1 MNAHMTNSTVA
12 KTSDPLGRYYTHS
25 AIASLLVDAM
35 SSDAPSLAIDLG
47 AGDGALVREASK
59 VWKTT
64 KFVTVDIDKAAAS
77 AGLRAQKGEAFR
89 HHVGDALDRDL
100 AKKLDV
106 KFGQADAALCN
117 PPYIRP
123 RWQKHFGEI
132 LEDAGLSSVLQ
143 KSGEVPSDLLFVAQ
157 NLRFLKS
164 GGRLGLILPDGII
177 AGEKYVKFRDALAHN
192 HRIERV
198 IELPRRIF
206 KNTDA
211 KAHIV
216 VLSKD
221 VAAGG
226 LISVQ
231 RIEENGL
238 LSNPIQLL
246 PDAAKLRMDYSYYA
260 SADIARSQVTG
271 HEIRAFTLGISRGL
285 ISSSQREG
293 IAVPVFHTTDFHGA
307 SGRMPAAFVLTR
319 KQASLVTG
327 VIARTGDILI
337 ARVGRNLDSKVC
349 MVRRGFA
356 VVSDCIL
363 VLRVLPE
370 FQERVFIFLRS
381 DVGRSA
387 LESSTHGVAAKFIT
401 TEALL
406 NIKMHP

>member
-1 MNAHMTNSTVA
+1 MNALMTNISA
-12 KTSDPLGRYYTHS
+12 ARTSDPLGRYYTH
-25 AIASLLVDAM
+25 AAVASLLVDAM

-47 AGDGALVREASK
+47 AGDGALVCEASK

-64 KFVTVDIDKAAAS
+64 QFVTVDIDKAAAS
-77 AGLRAQKGEAFR
+77 AGLRAQRGEAFR
-89 HHVGDALDRDL
+89 HHVGDALDRHL
-100 AKKLDV
+100 SKKLDV
-106 KFGQADAALCN
+106 RLGQADAALCN

-132 LEDAGLSSVLQ
+132 LEDAGLSSVLP
-143 KSGEVPSDLLFVAQ
+143 KMGEVPSDLLFVAQ

-192 HRIERV
+192 HRVERV

-221 VAAGG
+221 VAADAF
-226 LISVQ
+226 ISVQ
-231 RIEENGL
+231 RVEENGL

-260 SADIARSQVTG
+260 GADTTTSQLNG
-271 HEIRAFTLGISRGL
+271 IEIRAFALGVSRGL
-285 ISSSQREG
+285 ISSSQRG
-293 IAVPVFHTTDFHGA
+293 GLAIPVFHTTDFDGM
-307 SGRMPAAFVLTR
+307 SGGMPTAFSLTK

-327 VIARTGDILI
+327 VIARPGDILV

-370 FQERVFIFLRS
+370 FRERVFSFLRS

-387 LESSTHGVAAKFIT
+387 LKSSTHGVAARFIT

>member
-1 MNAHMTNSTVA
+1 MNTLMTNNSA
-12 KTSDPLGRYYTHS
+12 ARTSDPLGRYYTHS
-25 AIASLLVDAM
+25 AVASLLVNAM
-35 SSDAPSLAIDLG
+35 NSDEPSLVIDLG
-47 AGDGALVREASK
+47 AGDGALVCEASK
-59 VWKTT
+59 TWKATQ
-64 KFVTVDIDKAAAS
+64 FVTVDIDEAAAS
-77 AGLRAQKGEAFR
+77 AALPAQRGRAFR
-89 HHVGDALDRDL
+89 HYVCDALDRHL
-100 AKKLDV
+100 SRKLDV
-106 KFGQADAALCN
+106 GFGQADAALCN

-132 LEDAGLSSVLQ
+132 LEDAGLSDVVPKMS
-143 KSGEVPSDLLFVAQ
+143 EIPSDLLFIAQ

-164 GGRLGLILPDGII
+164 GGRLGLILPDGIV
-177 AGEKYVKFRDALAHN
+177 AGERFVKFREALAQN

-221 VAAGG
+221 IASDDS
-226 LISVQ
+226 ISVQ
-231 RIEENGL
+231 RVEENGM
-238 LSNPIQLL
+238 LSNPVQLL

-260 SADIARSQVTG
+260 NTTTFRIIG
-271 HEIRAFTLGISRGL
+271 NEIRTFALGVSRGL
-285 ISSSQREG
+285 YSSAQRG
-293 IAVPVFHTTDFHGA
+293 NLGVPVFHTTNFHLA
-307 SGRMPAAFVLTR
+307 SDWMPAAF
-319 KQASLVTG
+319 SVTKKESSKIAG
-327 VIARTGDILI
+327 AIARPGDILV

-370 FQERVFIFLRS
+370 FRERVFRFLKS
-381 DVGRSA
+381 DAGRSA
-387 LESSTHGVAAKFIT
+387 LRSATHGVAARFIT

-406 NIKMHP
+406 DIKIHL